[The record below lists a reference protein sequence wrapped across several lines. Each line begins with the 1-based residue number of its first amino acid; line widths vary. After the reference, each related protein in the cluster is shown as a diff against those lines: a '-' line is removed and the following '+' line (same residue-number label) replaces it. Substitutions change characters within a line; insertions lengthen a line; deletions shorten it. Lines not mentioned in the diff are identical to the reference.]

1 MKNKILLI
9 MLIIAGAIAGSIAAK
24 GAANSDMLSWLAY
37 SKEIGIDPTNINLV
51 IIDLTIGFNFS
62 MNVAQIIF
70 MLAAVAIFFVQAAV
84 CVSHNQAICIFLHLH
99 SVPSVPA

>member
-24 GAANSDMLSWLAY
+24 GAVNSDMLSWLAY

-51 IIDLTIGFNFS
+51 IIKLTIGFNFS

-70 MLAAVAIFFVQAAV
+70 MLIAVAIYPKL
-84 CVSHNQAICIFLHLH
+84 SKAI
-99 SVPSVPA
+99 A

>member
-9 MLIIAGAIAGSIAAK
+9 MLIIAGAIIGSIAAK
-24 GAANSDMLSWLAY
+24 GAVNNEMLSWLAY

-51 IIDLTIGFNFS
+51 IIKLTIGFNFS

-70 MLAAVAIFFVQAAV
+70 MLIAI
-84 CVSHNQAICIFLHLH
+84 AIYPKLSKAI
-99 SVPSVPA
+99 A